1 MLIVYLMNFFHRFV
15 SLNRHNK
22 ESTFSE
28 VDGFEDGDKSNIHE
42 EVSESGSEEKEDV
55 KLATLRNRTYATV
68 IFHSFNHISDS

>member
-55 KLATLRNRTYATV
+55 KLATLRNRTYATA
-68 IFHSFNHISDS
+68 ISTKETL